1 MSSRCAIVAV
11 WDSEGKLR
19 PYMEH
24 YLLALTEICSKVV
37 VVVNGKCEEEM
48 RSQVEKLGAE
58 CLIRNNEGYDFGAY
72 QYGVMYLGF
81 DSLKKYDQLIICNSS
96 CYGPITSLNSVFDC
110 MNRKQIDFWGI
121 TQWVGSSWP
130 THIQSY
136 FLVFERQIIQSD
148 SFKNYWEKMLL
159 VENRLEAIVCLESRL
174 TGYFASQGFTW
185 DTYIPKECYWPSYPD
200 CSMNDD
206 VILQVLAK
214 GLPFLKRKLVVELSS
229 QLQKYT
235 KLISQLEKLGYSTSL
250 LDITPSVYNGRS
262 SLIRK
267 IKKILRKNDIYNAF
281 HKAIQE
287 AIYYKVLIRFFLHN
301 LKQK

>member
-1 MSSRCAIVAV
+1 MSNRCAVVAV
-11 WDSEGKLR
+11 WDNEGKLR

-24 YLLALTEICSKVV
+24 YLLALTKICSKVI

-48 RSQVEKLGAE
+48 KNHVEELGAE
-58 CLIRNNEGYDFGAY
+58 CLIRDNEGYDFGAY

-81 DSLKKYDQLIICNSS
+81 DSLKEYDQLIICNSS
-96 CYGPITSLNSVFDC
+96 CYGPIASLDLVFDS
-110 MNRKQIDFWGI
+110 MSRKHIDFWGI

-136 FLVFERQIIQSD
+136 FLVFERKVIQSD
-148 SFKNYWEKMLL
+148 AFKNYWEKMLL

-174 TGYFASQGFTW
+174 TRYFASQGFTW

-267 IKKILRKNDIYNAF
+267 IKKY
-281 HKAIQE
+281 
-287 AIYYKVLIRFFLHN
+287 
-301 LKQK
+301 